1 MTHNQI
7 KEILDRLST
16 LNEYILALP
25 DDMLL
30 SIDPRDNESL
40 ESGLRFI
47 LAYNENAARFS
58 AVAATIEEQLKQFF
72 GISPE
77 DEEVEREITN
87 NARSSRIIKE
97 LNKTAPHTLDESF
110 TYKRPYGFVLGQAAY
125 KGIKTWRNLYV
136 QVLNEL
142 KQHQPEHFAHLV
154 DEPKFVSSR
163 GKRSFSRSGD
173 DLRAPIRLGTN
184 FYVEGNL
191 SANNIRDNLKALLAH
206 FGFTYQEMAVYLR
219 EDRDAATAER

>member
-47 LAYNENAARFS
+47 QAYNENAAQFS
-58 AVAATIEEQLKQFF
+58 AAAAAIEEQLKQFF

-136 QVLNEL
+136 QVLKEL
-142 KQHQPEHFAHLV
+142 KQHQPQRFANLL
-154 DEPKFVSSR
+154 DEEKFISSR
-163 GKRSFSRSGD
+163 GKSWFSRTGK
-173 DLRAPIRLGTN
+173 DLRDPVRLEPN
-184 FYVEGNL
+184 FYAEGNL
-191 SANNIRDNLKALLAH
+191 SANNIRDNIRVLLEH
-206 FGFTYQEMAVYLR
+206 FGIAYQEMAVYLR
-219 EDRDAATAER
+219 EDRDAATTAS